1 MTDALDTIRFPV
13 TGMTCST
20 CVNRITRALKR
31 LDGVDRIHVDLGR
44 ELVTLRRG
52 PSVSDA
58 SISGALQEAGYV
70 ANLDVA
76 VRLTAGDRRG
86 LLTGLLRR

>member
-1 MTDALDTIRFPV
+1 VTDALDTIRFPV

-44 ELVTLRRG
+44 ELVTLRRR

-70 ANLDVA
+70 AHLEAA
-76 VRLTAGDRRG
+76 VRLPAGDRRG
-86 LLTGLLRR
+86 LLAGLLRR